1 MSIPITTKANG
12 LFKAGNKAAAGHS
25 SKSQKLRA
33 GILSAISQ
41 SDIKAITQKL
51 VEQARGGDQGA
62 AKLLLQFIGKPAES
76 SGTQVLIQNSNAQS
90 GATMSDDER
99 RAVTRAIV
107 ERLRSARAL
116 EAPTEDP

>member
-76 SGTQVLIQNSNAQS
+76 SGTQVLIQNSNAQ
-90 GATMSDDER
+90 TEVMSDAER
-99 RAVTRAIV
+99 REVTQRIV
-107 ERLRSARAL
+107 ARLRAARAL
-116 EAPTEDP
+116 EASAENP